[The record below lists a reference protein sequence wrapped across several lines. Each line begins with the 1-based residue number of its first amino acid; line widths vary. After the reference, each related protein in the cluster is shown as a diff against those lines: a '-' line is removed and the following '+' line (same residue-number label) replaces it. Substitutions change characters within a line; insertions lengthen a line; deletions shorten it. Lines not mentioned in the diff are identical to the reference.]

1 MSSLRSVDRCDLLL
15 SRQNKSVIDLRTA
28 LAGWNF
34 MEQTSRH
41 VVLVGEGGRP
51 MTSYDVI
58 SVVLLSN

>member
-34 MEQTSRH
+34 MEHTSRS